1 MSSTRGTSTLAVT
14 KQALAAAAA
23 ITVDPFGG
31 VIQGPVKYTYN
42 INFEV
47 DGDKLQSRWLTN
59 KIPALSQMNDLQ
71 KLCSAY
77 NNLQKVILTFEDG
90 TVVSSE
96 GKNPKNYIEWGSK
109 SQISLNNPYFQWWAY
124 IFPNNFN
131 MPEQVKAQSVTI
143 EVYIKE

>member
-1 MSSTRGTSTLAVT
+1 
-14 KQALAAAAA
+14 
-23 ITVDPFGG
+23 
-31 VIQGPVKYTYN
+31 
-42 INFEV
+42 
-47 DGDKLQSRWLTN
+47 
-59 KIPALSQMNDLQ
+59 MNDLQ
-71 KLCSAY
+71 KLGSAY

-96 GKNPKNYIEWGSK
+96 GKNPKNYIEWGFKRSG
-109 SQISLNNPYFQWWAY
+109 SISTPMFQWWAS